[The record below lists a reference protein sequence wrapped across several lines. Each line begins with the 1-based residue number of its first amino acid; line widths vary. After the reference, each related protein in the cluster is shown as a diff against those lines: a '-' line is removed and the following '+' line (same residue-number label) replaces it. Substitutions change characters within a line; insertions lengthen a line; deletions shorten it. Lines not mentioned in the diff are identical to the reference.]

1 MAAAPQITRYST
13 LSELIVNGI
22 MVSNRI
28 KKDKDVTELY
38 LAHRNLTD
46 VHDLKRFPYLMI
58 LWLNGN
64 QLRYIT
70 CLSTNFR
77 LCELYLHDNKLT
89 EIPGA
94 LRHLTCLRVLMLH
107 NNQLTKLEKV
117 LSELQKMLSLQ
128 TLSLF
133 DNPIALE
140 PEYRL
145 FVIHKVP
152 SLSLLDRQGE
162 KEYANN
168 YLKNSP
174 IHENPEEAIL
184 NRRLKKSLT
193 LFTSFDWSKIPRFLQ
208 RRTSDNVFGEPAIVT
223 RVYR

>member
-1 MAAAPQITRYST
+1 
-13 LSELIVNGI
+13 
-22 MVSNRI
+22 
-28 KKDKDVTELY
+28 
-38 LAHRNLTD
+38 
-46 VHDLKRFPYLMI
+46 MI

-152 SLSLLDRQGE
+152 SLSLLDRQEVSQKEKDAARRIFDNSFVKIQERVAFGHCVKGPLHNPPSCRRPKSVTYTGE